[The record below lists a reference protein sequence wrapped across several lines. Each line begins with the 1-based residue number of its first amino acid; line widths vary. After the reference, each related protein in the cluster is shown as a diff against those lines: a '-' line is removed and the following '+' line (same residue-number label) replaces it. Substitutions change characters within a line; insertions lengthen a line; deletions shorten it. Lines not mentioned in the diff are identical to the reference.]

1 MASRL
6 LNELHETAQG
16 LAKVGVVSQTTLR
29 EIDAACRPA
38 VMSFSAADVRRIRQ
52 QAQVS
57 QAVFAVYLN
66 TSTSTVQKWE
76 RGENKP
82 QGSSAK
88 LLDLVVNKGIGIL
101 L

>member
-6 LNELHETAQG
+6 LNELHETAKG

-29 EIDAACRPA
+29 EIDAACRP
-38 VMSFSAADVRRIRQ
+38 VVRSFSAADVKRIRQ
-52 QAQVS
+52 QAKVS

-76 RGENKP
+76 RGENTP

-88 LLDLVVNKGIGIL
+88 LLDLVAHKGIEIL